1 MSLLILI
8 YFLIYVKSLQL
19 LEVVAEKFDAVI
31 STFTHLDKEF
41 SHMNQ
46 ITKSL
51 KFLENMEGVVMR
63 NGIGLQAK
71 HSWATLHS
79 LLHSERISYRQN
91 GYIWLGDLL
100 ISEISGE
107 SNGTI
112 WSNIEYFQQK
122 FAQVGKQDSSDMS
135 DIPLPISLMCG
146 LLKSRHNYIRWGF
159 LFVLERLLMRC
170 KFLLD
175 EYEMQQSRRSDLASG
190 LKDWHLEKAHALIDI
205 MSSALLFQINEK
217 DCTNKYE
224 TDRINI
230 LKVIISELRMH
241 FLFFSP
247 NILMS

>member
-1 MSLLILI
+1 MD
-8 YFLIYVKSLQL
+8 FVT
-19 LEVVAEKFDAVI
+19 EKFDSLI
-31 STFTHLDKEF
+31 SSFTHLDGEF
-41 SHMNQ
+41 SHMIQ
-46 ITKSL
+46 ITKIHKS
-51 KFLENMEGVVMR
+51 LENVEIIALR
-63 NGIGLQAK
+63 NDINLQAK
-71 HSWATLHS
+71 HSWVTLHS
-79 LLHSERISYRQN
+79 LLHSERIAYRQN

-146 LLKSRHNYIRWGF
+146 LLKSNHNYIRWGF

-224 TDRINI
+224 TDRTNI

-241 FLFFSP
+241 FFFLSKYP
-247 NILMS
+247 HVIAINT